1 MSQGAE
7 VSRMAAEGESFAG
20 KVVRFVVEV
29 RSSLATGAVV
39 SGKSRCGSV
48 NASKVSRAKTSR
60 RQIPRQCPH
69 LQLVWTQNPVPILG
83 HMSTYYTIQAFTSR
97 QYLYNF
103 DSLLC
108 YVTNLQASQS
118 EFK

>member
-20 KVVRFVVEV
+20 KVVKFVVKV
-29 RSSLATGAVV
+29 GSSLAIGAVV
-39 SGKSRCGSV
+39 CGKLSCGSV

-69 LQLVWTQNPVPILG
+69 LQLVWTQNPVHISS
-83 HMSTYYTIQAFTSR
+83 H
-97 QYLYNF
+97 
-103 DSLLC
+103 
-108 YVTNLQASQS
+108 
-118 EFK
+118 